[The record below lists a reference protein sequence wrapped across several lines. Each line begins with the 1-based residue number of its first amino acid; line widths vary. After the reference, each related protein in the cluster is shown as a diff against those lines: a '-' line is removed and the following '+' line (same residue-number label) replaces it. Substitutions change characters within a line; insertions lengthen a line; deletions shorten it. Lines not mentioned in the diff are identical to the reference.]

1 MIIVVGCSTT
11 KKNNNIVENNKQQ
24 NTRLSQST
32 GQRTVTTFSPS
43 VKTTCPGQ
51 HGNSVAFLKKQPQHK
66 KAAMILLGLNGKCKH
81 NTINCQL
88 YRIVVQSF
96 WFFSTTAGS
105 VSSMDEIDS
114 CYGEHIG
121 WIKPGF
127 SMSTLCV
134 LHYTQHRMDHC
145 TIMAR

>member
-1 MIIVVGCSTT
+1 M
-11 KKNNNIVENNKQQ
+11 
-24 NTRLSQST
+24 
-32 GQRTVTTFSPS
+32 
-43 VKTTCPGQ
+43 KTTCPGQ

-81 NTINCQL
+81 NTIVSCIEL
-88 YRIVVQSF
+88 LFKF
-96 WFFSTTAGS
+96 WFSTTAGS

-134 LHYTQHRMDHC
+134 FHYTQHRMDHC